1 MRVSRIVRSF
11 VAGVL
16 LINSVPHGV
25 SALQGRTFP
34 SPFGKPPGQ
43 GHSSPESNAVWSAAN
58 ASLGALALPR
68 GVRTPAERAGF
79 ALGSIGMG
87 FFLASRFRRVHDLP
101 EV

>member
-1 MRVSRIVRSF
+1 MRVARVVRSF

-16 LINSVPHGV
+16 LVNSVPHGV
-25 SALQGRTFP
+25 SAFPGRTFP

-58 ASLGALALPR
+58 ASLGAIALPR
-68 GVRTPAERAGF
+68 GVRTAAERAGF

-87 FFLASRFRRVHDLP
+87 LFLASHFRRVQDLP
-101 EV
+101 DV